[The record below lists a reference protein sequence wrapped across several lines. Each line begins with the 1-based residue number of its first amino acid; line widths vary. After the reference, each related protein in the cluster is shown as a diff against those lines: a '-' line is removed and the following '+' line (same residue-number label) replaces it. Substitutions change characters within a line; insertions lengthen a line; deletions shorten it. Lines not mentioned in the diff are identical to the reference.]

1 MKMKRLLSCIMAL
14 LLVVSLLPIAAM
26 AETPMYNPEGKTV
39 EEIPS
44 GDLMPSNDGTVTNNN
59 GYVTTNGRNG
69 TITNNGTAGGGRD
82 SGHVSTNSGKIVNN
96 YGYVCNNY
104 GTINYNQSGS
114 LVEGNNSGAIV
125 ETNAENATI
134 KSNVGTVGK
143 KDENGNVVEGSGN
156 SGTIKENYGTV
167 ISNNAG
173 GTVETN
179 TKRGTIEV
187 NNGLVGVKDGNGDPA
202 VKAGTGNAGTIETNK
217 GTVIL
222 NQRDGTVGKKE
233 ENGSVVSTSGN
244 YGTIEENKGT
254 VLINQE
260 GGTIDVNNGVVG
272 ELVDGH
278 VTPNDNIGNY
288 GTVNTNNGTITTNH
302 KLVDTNGETGYI
314 YANDGQVNLNKGSI
328 SHNNNTLNTNDH
340 EVIQNDGEVTTNNG
354 TITQNYKQVTTNNG
368 EVEQNFGTVE
378 TNAIDG
384 DVRNR
389 RIREDAATFTAAQD
403 AQAVAEGEVQYN
415 FGTVKD
421 HTNRVTAND
430 PPIIYYGLSWGDNVQ
445 SLTPLVEKDLW
456 GTGIEKG
463 TPINLND
470 YLKNA
475 SRSGYKMTGYTAYYR
490 EDGAD
495 VEIGDTANYLMNAPT
510 WLKILWEKITGKPP
524 VSSDEPETKTVQNNI
539 PTSLSADQV
548 KVGAYVRRGNVLFRI
563 IEVTDND
570 IRVATV
576 GKLSEKSLADMMGFL
591 KQHLSDAQIAKIIG
605 EPELLEQELVTHFFG
620 DSREHIAFRASRD
633 LFA

>member
-143 KDENGNVVEGSGN
+143 REEGQVVEDSGN
-156 SGTIKENYGTV
+156 S
-167 ISNNAG
+167 
-173 GTVETN
+173 
-179 TKRGTIEV
+179 
-187 NNGLVGVKDGNGDPA
+187 
-202 VKAGTGNAGTIETNK
+202 
-217 GTVIL
+217 
-222 NQRDGTVGKKE
+222 
-233 ENGSVVSTSGN
+233 
-244 YGTIEENKGT
+244 GTIEENKGT

-539 PTSLSADQV
+539 PTSLSAGQV
-548 KVGAYVRRGNVLFRI
+548 KVGAYVRRGNLLFRI
-563 IEVTDND
+563 IEVTDDD

-576 GKLSEKSLADMMGFL
+576 GKLSEQALTDMLGFL

>member
-143 KDENGNVVEGSGN
+143 REEGQVVEDSGN
-156 SGTIKENYGTV
+156 S
-167 ISNNAG
+167 
-173 GTVETN
+173 
-179 TKRGTIEV
+179 
-187 NNGLVGVKDGNGDPA
+187 
-202 VKAGTGNAGTIETNK
+202 
-217 GTVIL
+217 
-222 NQRDGTVGKKE
+222 
-233 ENGSVVSTSGN
+233 
-244 YGTIEENKGT
+244 GTIEENKGT

-539 PTSLSADQV
+539 PTSLSAGQV
-548 KVGAYVRRGNVLFRI
+548 KVGAYVRCGNMTFRI

>member
-143 KDENGNVVEGSGN
+143 REEGQVVE
-156 SGTIKENYGTV
+156 
-167 ISNNAG
+167 
-173 GTVETN
+173 
-179 TKRGTIEV
+179 
-187 NNGLVGVKDGNGDPA
+187 D
-202 VKAGTGNAGTIETNK
+202 
-217 GTVIL
+217 
-222 NQRDGTVGKKE
+222 
-233 ENGSVVSTSGN
+233 SGN

-539 PTSLSADQV
+539 PTSLSAGQV
-548 KVGAYVRRGNVLFRI
+548 KVGAYVRRGNLLFRI
-563 IEVTDND
+563 IEVTDDD

>member
-82 SGHVSTNSGKIVNN
+82 SGHVSTNSDKIVNN

-143 KDENGNVVEGSGN
+143 REEGQVVEDSGN
-156 SGTIKENYGTV
+156 S
-167 ISNNAG
+167 
-173 GTVETN
+173 
-179 TKRGTIEV
+179 
-187 NNGLVGVKDGNGDPA
+187 
-202 VKAGTGNAGTIETNK
+202 
-217 GTVIL
+217 
-222 NQRDGTVGKKE
+222 
-233 ENGSVVSTSGN
+233 
-244 YGTIEENKGT
+244 GTIEENKGT

-539 PTSLSADQV
+539 PTSLSAGQV
-548 KVGAYVRRGNVLFRI
+548 KVGAYVRCGNMTFRI

>member
-143 KDENGNVVEGSGN
+143 REEGQVVEDSGN
-156 SGTIKENYGTV
+156 
-167 ISNNAG
+167 
-173 GTVETN
+173 
-179 TKRGTIEV
+179 
-187 NNGLVGVKDGNGDPA
+187 D
-202 VKAGTGNAGTIETNK
+202 
-217 GTVIL
+217 
-222 NQRDGTVGKKE
+222 
-233 ENGSVVSTSGN
+233 
-244 YGTIEENKGT
+244 GTIEENKGT

-539 PTSLSADQV
+539 PTSLSAGQV
-548 KVGAYVRRGNVLFRI
+548 KVGAYVRCGNMTFRI

>member
-143 KDENGNVVEGSGN
+143 REEGQVVEDSGN
-156 SGTIKENYGTV
+156 S
-167 ISNNAG
+167 
-173 GTVETN
+173 
-179 TKRGTIEV
+179 
-187 NNGLVGVKDGNGDPA
+187 
-202 VKAGTGNAGTIETNK
+202 
-217 GTVIL
+217 
-222 NQRDGTVGKKE
+222 
-233 ENGSVVSTSGN
+233 
-244 YGTIEENKGT
+244 GTIEENKGT

-539 PTSLSADQV
+539 PTSLSAGQV
-548 KVGAYVRRGNVLFRI
+548 KVGAYVHRGNLLFRI